1 MDREGLAE
9 FLRRRRELLR
19 PDDVGLVSGPRR
31 RASGLRR
38 EEVAALAGMA
48 VDSYARIEQQRG
60 PQPSEQML
68 KAIARALRLTLDE
81 QDHLF
86 RLAGHTPPQRLRRS
100 EHVSPALLRVL
111 DRLDD
116 TPALVLS
123 DLGDAL
129 AQNSLA
135 RALLGDQ
142 TAFTGH
148 ARSSFY
154 RWFTDPRERARYPE
168 ADHEHQSRLQAA
180 GLRASLS
187 AGGRDPRAIAIVDD
201 LLARSGEFAEVW
213 SAHEVAFR
221 FDDHKT
227 IVHPELGD
235 IELDCQA
242 LFTENRSQTLL
253 VLTAPPGS
261 AGYEKLRLLSVLGT
275 QSFAPSES

>member
-1 MDREGLAE
+1 MHHLVE
-9 FLRRRRELLR
+9 
-19 PDDVGLVSGPRR
+19 VGLER
-31 RASGLRR
+31 
-38 EEVAALAGMA
+38 
-48 VDSYARIEQQRG
+48 
-60 PQPSEQML
+60 
-68 KAIARALRLTLDE
+68 
-81 QDHLF
+81 HC
-86 RLAGHTPPQRLRRS
+86 
-100 EHVSPALLRVL
+100 
-111 DRLDD
+111 
-116 TPALVLS
+116 

-129 AQNSLA
+129 AQNALA

-187 AGGRDPRAIAIVDD
+187 AGGHDPRAIAMVDD
-201 LLARSGEFAEVW
+201 LLERSSEFAEVW

-242 LFTENRSQTLL
+242 LFTENHS
-253 VLTAPPGS
+253 
-261 AGYEKLRLLSVLGT
+261 
-275 QSFAPSES
+275 QSFAPTEG